1 MNLENIRLINI
12 RNYNNINLNFNKN
25 INIFIGKNAQGK
37 TNLIE
42 SIYMCSIGKSFRTNK
57 DKEIINFSKEE
68 AYIGT
73 YINLGNYNKFIE
85 IKLQRDKPKI
95 IRINKSELK
104 NHRELNSGLYVVLF
118 SPDDLKIVKDGP
130 QERRNFIDSFISQLR
145 PVYNYN
151 LNRYKKILY
160 QRNNLLK
167 SNKFKKD
174 SLNLLDLFDVQIA
187 KIGTS
192 IILERNNF
200 IKLLAD
206 ISRDIH
212 SKISK
217 GKEELSIDYLSNVPI
232 SSNKAEMERD
242 YINLLKNNMDRD
254 LEFGT
259 TEIGPHRD
267 DLLIYIN
274 NKEARI
280 FGSQGQ
286 QRTVV
291 LSLILSEVDLI
302 KNEIGKY
309 PVLLLDDVFSELD
322 EERREY
328 LINILGDM
336 QVFITLTDS
345 ENLKSMEN
353 LDKTIFYIEN
363 GNFKVE
369 NKVKGYT
376 NE

>member
-1 MNLENIRLINI
+1 MNVENIRLINI
-12 RNYNNINLNFNKN
+12 RNYNNINLNLNKN

-42 SIYMCSIGKSFRTNK
+42 SIYMCATGKSFRTNK
-57 DKEIINFSKEE
+57 DKEIINFSKNE

-73 YINLGNYNKFIE
+73 YINLGNYSKFIE

-95 IRINKSELK
+95 IRVNKTELK
-104 NHRELNSGLYVVLF
+104 KQRELSSGLYVVLF
-118 SPDDLKIVKDGP
+118 SPDDLRIIKDGP
-130 QERRNFIDSFISQLR
+130 LERRNFLDSFISQLK

-151 LNRYKKILY
+151 LNRYKKILF

-167 SNKFKKD
+167 SSKFNKD
-174 SLNLLDLFDVQIA
+174 RINLLDLFDVQIA

-192 IILERNNF
+192 IIIERDKYINY
-200 IKLLAD
+200 LA
-206 ISRDIH
+206 S
-212 SKISK
+212 ISK
-217 GKEELSIDYLSNVPI
+217 NIHFKITKNKENLSLYY
-232 SSNKAEMERD
+232 SSNIPILNNREEMEKN
-242 YINLLKNNMDRD
+242 YLYLLKKNIDSE
-254 LEFGT
+254 LEYGT

-267 DLLIYIN
+267 DLLININ
-274 NKEARI
+274 EKDARI

-291 LSLILSEVDLI
+291 LSLILSEVELI
-302 KNEIGKY
+302 KDEIGVF

-322 EERREY
+322 EDRKDY

-336 QVFITLTDS
+336 QTFITLTDS
-345 ENLKSMEN
+345 ENLRSMEN

-363 GNFKVE
+363 GKLKLE
-369 NKVKGYT
+369 S
-376 NE
+376 

>member
-217 GKEELSIDYLSNVPI
+217 GKEELTIDYLSNVPI

-242 YINLLKNNMDRD
+242 YINLLKNNIDRD